1 MSYTFD
7 YIASDNQKIKITFLN
22 REEFSSLDEDW
33 KKEAYQAGPV
43 IKENDDELHTL
54 GVQGF
59 IYNFINEK
67 DLDWIPKI
75 LDEFRK
81 KNYKS
86 TWDEGFN
93 SYPSPT
99 KREQFFWDFIDKEGD
114 EALYGIDLFI
124 IKEFYKSDYLYSLL
138 IEECKKRDSKGF

>member
-7 YIASDNQKIKITFLN
+7 YIASDNKKIKITILN
-22 REEFSSLDEDW
+22 REEFFLLDDEG
-33 KKEAYQAGPV
+33 KEEYQAGPV
-43 IKENDDELHTL
+43 IEEDDDLRTL

-75 LDEFRK
+75 LDEFMK

-86 TWDEGFN
+86 TWDEGYT
-93 SYPSPT
+93 SYPSPV
-99 KREQFFWDFIDKEGD
+99 KREQFFWDFIDEEGD
-114 EALYGIDLFI
+114 EALYGIDLYTI
-124 IKEFYKSDYLYSLL
+124 NQFYKNDTLYSLL
-138 IEECKKRDSKGF
+138 IEECQHRI